1 MAAASV
7 WPRGRPLSA
16 WRPAPLRALDFGE
29 KGDIFE
35 RHAEWWDEVRGD
47 ILPLPSETETGPNL
61 FIRPCPAAAQGRKGA
76 LVNRKEIGL

>member
-1 MAAASV
+1 M
-7 WPRGRPLSA
+7 
-16 WRPAPLRALDFGE
+16 RALDFGE

-47 ILPLPSETETGPNL
+47 ILPLPSETPETGPNYSSAL
-61 FIRPCPAAAQGRKGA
+61 PPAAAQVARGA

>member
-1 MAAASV
+1 MS
-7 WPRGRPLSA
+7 
-16 WRPAPLRALDFGE
+16 ALDFGE